1 MVNNQCLRKPVDTV
15 PKSGTEPFPKNDD
28 PERSVCFA
36 PLQKSR
42 RNHRSFLWTE
52 ALTGIVFVSGKEL
65 ALKSRFPTLTRVVS
79 CISSRFYHSTR
90 TKSRLEVEQILFWV
104 LCITGPALVSL
115 RSSAT
120 HIVIFDF
127 YRGERIGGYY
137 ALPSSLPRTCS
148 MRKQPLF
155 RDVPTG
161 FQRNDVWETSAEI
174 PYWWRNT
181 IEIWVMFLI
190 GRKFASTNQKH

>member
-1 MVNNQCLRKPVDTV
+1 M
-15 PKSGTEPFPKNDD
+15 
-28 PERSVCFA
+28 
-36 PLQKSR
+36 
-42 RNHRSFLWTE
+42 
-52 ALTGIVFVSGKEL
+52 
-65 ALKSRFPTLTRVVS
+65 
-79 CISSRFYHSTR
+79 
-90 TKSRLEVEQILFWV
+90 
-104 LCITGPALVSL
+104 SL

-155 RDVPTG
+155 RDVTTG
-161 FQRNDVWETSAEI
+161 FQRNDVWETSEEI
-174 PYWWRNT
+174 PYWRRNT

-190 GRKFASTNQKH
+190 GRKFASTNQKYYPDLGSDASSVWNFYSFLRRHFAEKPVVASQNSGRVFLRLSNLELARRWDVMGLMVWVTAALPCEIKFFSNFDRNSKYNKSSEVRASSPTTAFMACTSLPMA

>member
-1 MVNNQCLRKPVDTV
+1 MVNNQCLRKPVHTV

-79 CISSRFYHSTR
+79 YISSRFYHSTR
-90 TKSRLEVEQILFWV
+90 TKYFWQERRSPIKIVYFWV
-104 LCITGPALVSL
+104 KTGGGANTLLGSLQYRSRARVSTV
-115 RSSAT
+115 AC
-120 HIVIFDF
+120 HAYCDF
-127 YRGERIGGYY
+127 RLLPRGEDRG
-137 ALPSSLPRTCS
+137 LLCP
-148 MRKQPLF
+148 PLIY
-155 RDVPTG
+155 PP
-161 FQRNDVWETSAEI
+161 N
-174 PYWWRNT
+174 
-181 IEIWVMFLI
+181 L
-190 GRKFASTNQKH
+190 